1 MMCLMLMMPGDD
13 AQIVQV
19 HKGAPHGMCTTH
31 KNQLNADLLA
41 FIRT

>member
-1 MMCLMLMMPGDD
+1 MLIMFGDD

-31 KNQLNADLLA
+31 KNQVNADLLA
-41 FIRT
+41 FTKRS